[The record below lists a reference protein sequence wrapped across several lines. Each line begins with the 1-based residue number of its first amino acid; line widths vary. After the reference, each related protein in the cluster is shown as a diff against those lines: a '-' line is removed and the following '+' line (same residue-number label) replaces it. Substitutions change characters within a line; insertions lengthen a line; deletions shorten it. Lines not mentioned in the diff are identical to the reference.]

1 MRRLLPLL
9 FTGSLFLLCSCGGGS
24 NNNSSEPPPVAGD
37 NDLDLRETEPEDGM
51 IRLYGH
57 TGRGDK
63 GVPVAGGSDVNGD
76 GFVDF
81 AKASMLASPEGRNSA
96 GEVYL
101 ALGNGEINYALDSGV
116 ENTNLLTI
124 IGDGQL
130 EMTGSEIWMD
140 DITGD
145 GLAELL
151 IARQNYNTDTEIGVG
166 ALSIIFGSSA
176 ITTLAASNEPLDL
189 RDPPSSIDILTL
201 TGEDAID
208 RLGIWMRTGD
218 ITGDGILDVA
228 VGADQHDAQGDDSGA
243 VYVIRGGSYLE
254 TTATI
259 ALDEI
264 AGSILD
270 GQTAKVM
277 PPASSPNYHL
287 GATLNLGD
295 LDGNGRAEL
304 MAAATINR
312 AGAGEDA
319 FGAPSG
325 SAVASSGSPL
335 GRAYI
340 VWDDNFPEVW
350 PTDFSIT
357 IEGSNTGSITDIQGA
372 STTSFRSDRLG
383 EELLGG
389 LDYDGDGTADLFIG
403 DITGSPSGRRR
414 GGLGHVF
421 FDAES
426 LKGLDF
432 NVGEI
437 PSSINTT
444 VIYGTMAGAI
454 SSDTALHGDFDNDG
468 IDDLAVSSPH
478 DFPLGRPDAGTL
490 HVLWG
495 QSSWPSEI
503 DLADGRQPAHEDFAI
518 TNIFGA
524 NGTSGSDIGDI
535 LAYSAAS
542 GDIDNDGFTDLI
554 VNEMVGNGAQ
564 PNSED
569 VGNLIAISG
578 SFLHFL
584 K

>member
-1 MRRLLPLL
+1 MKRFL
-9 FTGSLFLLCSCGGGS
+9 SLSCIISFIFLAGCGG
-24 NNNSSEPPPVAGD
+24 NDNNSRATPSVASEH
-37 NDLDLRETEPEDGM
+37 DLDIRETEPEDGM

-63 GVPVAGGSDVNGD
+63 GVPVAGGSDMNGD

-81 AKASMLASPEGRNSA
+81 AMASMLASPEGRSGA

-101 ALGNGEINYALDSGV
+101 ALGNGEINYTLDSGLD
-116 ENTNLLTI
+116 NTNLLTI
-124 IGDGQL
+124 IGDGAL

-140 DITGD
+140 DVTGD
-145 GLAELL
+145 GVAELL
-151 IARQNYNTDTEIGVG
+151 IARQNFNTDTEVGVG
-166 ALSIIFGSSA
+166 ALSIIIGSSA
-176 ITTLAASNEPLDL
+176 LTTLAANNEVVDL
-189 RDPPSSIDILTL
+189 RDPPASINVLTI
-201 TGEDAID
+201 TGENELD

-218 ITGDGILDVA
+218 ITGDGILDIA
-228 VGADQHDAQGDDSGA
+228 VGADQHDAQGSNSGV
-243 VYVIRGGSYLE
+243 VYVVRGGAYLE
-254 TTATI
+254 TSNTI

-264 AGSILD
+264 AGSMLD
-270 GQTAKVM
+270 GQTAKLL
-277 PPASSPNYHL
+277 PPNNSTNFHL
-287 GATLNLGD
+287 GATVNIAD
-295 LDGNGRAEL
+295 LDGNGSAEL
-304 MAAATINR
+304 LAAATINR

-319 FGAPSG
+319 FGAAPG
-325 SAVASSGSPL
+325 SAIANSGSPL

-340 VWDDNFPEVW
+340 VWDDNFPDIW
-350 PTDFSIT
+350 PTNFSIT
-357 IEGSNTGSITDIQGA
+357 IEGGNIGAITDIQGA
-372 STTSFRSDRLG
+372 NTAAFNSDKLG

-389 LDYDGDGTADLFIG
+389 LDYDGDGSADIFIG
-403 DITGSPSGRRR
+403 DITGSPSGRSRA
-414 GGLGHVF
+414 GLGYIF
-421 FDAES
+421 FNAAQ

-437 PSSINTT
+437 PAGITFT
-444 VIYGTMAGAI
+444 VLYGTMSGAI

-478 DFPLGRPDAGTL
+478 DSALGRPDAGTL

-495 QSSWPSEI
+495 QSAWPSEI
-503 DLADGRQPAHEDFAI
+503 DLASSQQPAYEDFAI

-524 NGTSGSDIGDI
+524 NGTVEDDLGDI
-535 LAYSAAS
+535 LAYSAAA

-554 VNEMVGNGAQ
+554 VNEMVGNGSQ

-578 SFLHFL
+578 ALLHFL